1 MNLEIKFKC
10 NGKRLLPRPKNALM
24 HPPAVPPH
32 PPVAGASIGVRCRY
46 STPLRAMES
55 WSLGKIRIISIYTID
70 KILELQWKCCRKE
83 SRLQAGMQESE
94 LGSGPYS
101 TVGEASRGTDH
112 CQVG

>member
-46 STPLRAMES
+46 STPLRATES
-55 WSLGKIRIISIYTID
+55 WSLGKIRIISIYIS
-70 KILELQWKCCRKE
+70 RKFHRQIGLDPPPN
-83 SRLQAGMQESE
+83 SFQPAYGVRF
-94 LGSGPYS
+94 
-101 TVGEASRGTDH
+101 
-112 CQVG
+112 

>member
-46 STPLRAMES
+46 STPLRATES
-55 WSLGKIRIISIYTID
+55 WSLGKIRIISIYI
-70 KILELQWKCCRKE
+70 
-83 SRLQAGMQESE
+83 
-94 LGSGPYS
+94 S
-101 TVGEASRGTDH
+101 TVQYEDLD
-112 CQVG
+112 

>member
-46 STPLRAMES
+46 STPLRATES
-55 WSLGKIRIISIYTID
+55 WSLGKIRIISIYISTGRRASQPGGSPQRTGHAAKVKID
-70 KILELQWKCCRKE
+70 K
-83 SRLQAGMQESE
+83 STGTF
-94 LGSGPYS
+94 SG
-101 TVGEASRGTDH
+101 
-112 CQVG
+112 

>member
-1 MNLEIKFKC
+1 MNLEIKFKF

-55 WSLGKIRIISIYTID
+55 WSLGKIRIISIYI
-70 KILELQWKCCRKE
+70 
-83 SRLQAGMQESE
+83 
-94 LGSGPYS
+94 S
-101 TVGEASRGTDH
+101 TVWDLPRWKTKVAFSHFDLLLI
-112 CQVG
+112 C

>member
-46 STPLRAMES
+46 STPLRATES
-55 WSLGKIRIISIYTID
+55 WSLGKIRIISIYIVLR
-70 KILELQWKCCRKE
+70 ILSSSTQVASLA
-83 SRLQAGMQESE
+83 QA
-94 LGSGPYS
+94 
-101 TVGEASRGTDH
+101 VNII
-112 CQVG
+112 